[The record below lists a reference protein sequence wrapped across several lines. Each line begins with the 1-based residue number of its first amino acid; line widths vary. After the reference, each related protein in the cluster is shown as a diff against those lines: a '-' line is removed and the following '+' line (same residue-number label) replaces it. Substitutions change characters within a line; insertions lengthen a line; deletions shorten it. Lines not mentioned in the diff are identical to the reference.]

1 MNLLQPDSSWRQTSL
16 RPLPSISHGIQQSTF
31 YSLCSN
37 TNLWPPLH
45 NSALLLRVLP
55 PWMTS
60 ISTCPFLGTIKPSDT
75 QLATW
80 LPSLLLGRY
89 GCAQKKNVHF
99 YSSRS
104 HTLLMVSNSFSI
116 YSSQK
121 SQKDPSKTC
130 FNQVTLLLSL
140 PMAPRSLRVEAK
152 VLTMVYVALCDLLLT
167 WFPSLIIVLP
177 SIPGLLSP
185 SSPIPHGSHT
195 PGPLLMLFP
204 FLHFFSSI
212 FPWDLTEKDF
222 VEHSLQEY
230 TAMILCCPNTLKY
243 T

>member
-45 NSALLLRVLP
+45 NSALLLRVLL

-104 HTLLMVSNSFSI
+104 HTLVMVSNSFSI

-121 SQKDPSKTC
+121 SKKDPSKTC

-177 SIPGLLSP
+177 SIPGLRSP
-185 SSPIPHGSHT
+185 SSPWFSYPRAFAYVVSLPALLLIHLPM
-195 PGPLLMLFP
+195 GPYWKGLCWTLSTRGHCHDSLLP
-204 FLHFFSSI
+204 
-212 FPWDLTEKDF
+212 
-222 VEHSLQEY
+222 
-230 TAMILCCPNTLKY
+230 
-243 T
+243 